1 MDVLSALLLIVT
13 IIPAV
18 SYGWGM
24 RGTTIGGE
32 KGAMLPGAIIGL
44 VIAVFSGILIVREHF
59 YIFSSLGAVSMYFGG
74 AMTYGE
80 TLGISMNSKP
90 AENMKK
96 GLIALFIKGFL
107 WFGCFGA
114 IFTTGINA
122 VCYVYSLKEL
132 LVIFGV
138 TPLSAVVL
146 YFILNKPLK
155 PAENK
160 FPKIYFSKTRQESWG
175 ALLGVFLTLF
185 VFAIIKSNTFT
196 AIFSISCALFGGFG
210 WVLGQLLQIYSIHY
224 ADNSTSYFGRLLGK
238 SNNVS
243 SWKIMECVLGAFG
256 GLGTTVGFIL
266 TYNTFKNTVFS
277 LEKNGG
283 LLPFNENF
291 SKIAFVIWLVLLALD
306 LIHYFIIKPETKAQL
321 KKKLKRKEITQ
332 EEYSAR
338 LLKAVDSVP
347 KSYDIYYRI
356 TEIIEPVLYAAL
368 PFILICLGCKITSVT
383 VSFFLLFFVLCQE
396 IALEKVITPRSSLA
410 LKLILGIACVLILI
424 LQLSFGSIFNEKVT
438 LILYTLIYEV
448 LTLGW
453 LVPQLILNSS
463 ENSNKEANFK
473 DKIVNWCNIVR
484 NNKTFLKVH
493 GYFIICI
500 TITIIILI

>member
-1 MDVLSALLLIVT
+1 MDVLSAILLVIT

-18 SYGWGM
+18 SYAWGM

-44 VIAVFSGILIVREHF
+44 VIAMFSGILIIREHF
-59 YIFSSLGAVSMYFGG
+59 YIFSALGAVSMYLGG

-96 GLIALFIKGFL
+96 GLIALFVKGFL

-114 IFTTGINA
+114 IFTTGVNA
-122 VCYVYSLKEL
+122 VCYAYSFKEL
-132 LVIFGV
+132 LIILGV
-138 TPLSAVVL
+138 TPLSAVSL
-146 YFILNKPLK
+146 YFIFNKPLK

-185 VFAIIKSNTFT
+185 IFAIIKANTFT
-196 AIFSISCALFGGFG
+196 VIFSISCALFGGWG

-256 GLGTTVGFIL
+256 GLGAAVGFIL
-266 TYNTFKNTVFS
+266 TYDTFKTTVFN

-283 LLPFNENF
+283 LLPFNKTF
-291 SKIAFVIWLVLLALD
+291 SKVAFIIWLVLLAID
-306 LIHYFIIKPETKAQL
+306 LIHYFIKKPETKSQL
-321 KKKLKRKEITQ
+321 KKKLKTKEITQ
-332 EEYSAR
+332 EQYSAR

-347 KSYDIYYRI
+347 KSYDIYYKI
-356 TEIIEPVLYAAL
+356 TEIIESVLYAAL
-368 PFILICLGCKITSVT
+368 PFILICLGCKNTAVT

-396 IALEKVITPRSSLA
+396 IALEKVITPKFTLSL
-410 LKLILGIACVLILI
+410 KIILGLISAVILV
-424 LQLSFGSIFNEKVT
+424 LQLVVEMQFNAKVT

-448 LTLGW
+448 LTLVW
-453 LVPQLILNSS
+453 LVPQLIISASVNTHTNTKL
-463 ENSNKEANFK
+463 K
-473 DKIVNWCNIVR
+473 DKIVNWFNIVKS
-484 NNKTFLKVH
+484 NKIFLKVH
-493 GYFIICI
+493 GYFILCIVI
-500 TITIIILI
+500 TIMILI